1 MVGDEIV
8 NVNGKRLRGLSV
20 PDARTILSQCHNE
33 RVTGDKC
40 EIDIV
45 IARNRSAAAA
55 AAVPE
60 AVEESSQPL
69 SLLASHDE
77 HDLINLS
84 SSHLH
89 ADAASTDG
97 GEEAGMQRTVIKIG
111 STALAAPAS
120 SVPEQTH
127 SLTMHRWEFH
137 IPILKV
143 SKNYV

>member
-45 IARNRSAAAA
+45 IARNRSAAA
-55 AAVPE
+55 VPE

-89 ADAASTDG
+89 ADASTDG
-97 GEEAGMQRTVIKIG
+97 GEETGMQRTVIKIG
-111 STALAAPAS
+111 STALTAAAPAS

-137 IPILKV
+137 ILILEML
-143 SKNYV
+143 